1 MSVPIS
7 SGMPGDGAAAESPL
21 FAARR
26 ERAFVRS
33 RLRVLERYRER
44 RAAAG
49 LDTAPDDERIEALGA
64 TLREWDE
71 RVRRLREAG
80 M

>member
-1 MSVPIS
+1 MGASRCSGLPDGES
-7 SGMPGDGAAAESPL
+7 SL

-44 RAAAG
+44 RAGAG
-49 LDTAPDDERIEALGA
+49 LETTADDERIDALRA
-64 TLREWDE
+64 ALREWDE

-80 M
+80 K

>member
-1 MSVPIS
+1 MSVPSS
-7 SGMPGDGAAAESPL
+7 SGEPEDGAPAESPL

-26 ERAFVRS
+26 QRAFIRS

-49 LDTAPDDERIEALGA
+49 LDTAADDERIGDLQA
-64 TLREWDE
+64 TLGEWDE
-71 RVRRLREAG
+71 RVRRLREG
-80 M
+80 GT